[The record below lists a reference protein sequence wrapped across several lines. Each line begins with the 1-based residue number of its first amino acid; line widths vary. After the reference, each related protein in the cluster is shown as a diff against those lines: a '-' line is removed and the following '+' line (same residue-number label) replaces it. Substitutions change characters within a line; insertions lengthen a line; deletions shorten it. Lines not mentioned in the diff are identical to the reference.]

1 MSFAPGDLVV
11 ARVARAGLLRGDVAS
26 QTGGAYRVGRARE
39 AGGKQWLWL
48 ESDALGRWLPAAW
61 FAPAVAAPA
70 PVLRGLGPR
79 DEGGSAS

>member
-26 QTGGAYRVGRARE
+26 QTGGAYRVGRARM
-39 AGGKQWLWL
+39 GGKWLWL
-48 ESDALGRWLPAAW
+48 EGDARGRWLPAAW